1 MLKWSFV
8 LLLGLA
14 FCTGTTLRAEEW
26 GVRHPEARARLLKIF
41 EHHAGFREAFVEYTN
56 DHHATFKEMV
66 EFVAKKDEHTVA
78 EFVRLRAKE
87 DKETPALA
95 RIHDKYKEAF
105 VEFRDFVHEHKE
117 AALALTEHEREIEK
131 LDRIAEKRSEK

>member
-8 LLLGLA
+8 LVLA
-14 FCTGTTLRAEEW
+14 LSFFAGRAVQAEEW
-26 GVRHPEARARLLKIF
+26 GVRHPEARARLLKLF
-41 EHHAGFREAFVEYTN
+41 EHHPGFREAFVEYTN

-105 VEFRDFVHEHKE
+105 IELREFIHEHKE

-131 LDRIAEKRSEK
+131 LDRIAEKREK